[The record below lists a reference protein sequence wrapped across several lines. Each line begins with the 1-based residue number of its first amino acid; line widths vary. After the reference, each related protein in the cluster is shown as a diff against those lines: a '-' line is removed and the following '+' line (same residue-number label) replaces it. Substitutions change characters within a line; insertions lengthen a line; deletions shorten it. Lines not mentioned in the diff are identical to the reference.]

1 MPKLAVWFLA
11 PAVYTAFSYLIP
23 KQTSGDERNDGNLAE
38 ANGRLRYSPF
48 ACTRYSKWSLLQL
61 KFDALLFNFGN
72 SKDYTRRTV
81 MGNRFS

>member
-48 ACTRYSKWSLLQL
+48 ACTRYSK
-61 KFDALLFNFGN
+61 
-72 SKDYTRRTV
+72 
-81 MGNRFS
+81 